1 VPGPVRDPSV
11 RCLLGAARADITPP
25 VGIYHRSWGA
35 AEHDRAEGIHRPL
48 TATALALRSS
58 SEVPP
63 LVLLS
68 LDLGWW
74 QSREDEW
81 GLRGAVCEAL
91 GVGPERVVLALS
103 HTHSGPA
110 ITRAL
115 ADAPGGELI
124 GPYLDRMCSAV
135 SEAALAAVAAAQP
148 GVLAWTTGRSD
159 LAAHRD
165 LPDGDRYLCG
175 FDPDGEADDTLV
187 VGRATA
193 DDGRVL
199 ATVVNYACHP
209 TTLAWANRLISPD
222 WVGAMREVVEAATG
236 GAPCLFL
243 MGASGELGP
252 RDGLTGDVEVADR
265 NGRRLGHAALAAVEK
280 LLPPGTELAQAE
292 VVESGAPLA
301 PWEPRVRDVATSLEA
316 ERLTLTVPLRSDLP
330 DPASVE
336 AELAASTEPFQIERL
351 RRRARVLRSVRPEIE
366 LFVWRLGEATLL
378 AQPAEAYSLLQREL
392 RARSNRLLVV
402 ASLANGVSVGYLPPR
417 ELYGLDLYQVWQ
429 TPYAEGSLER
439 MIETFAAAL

>member
-1 VPGPVRDPSV
+1 VPAPVRDPSV
-11 RCLLGAARADITPP
+11 RCLVGAARADITPP

-58 SEVPP
+58 GAAPP

-74 QSREDEW
+74 QSRDDEW
-81 GLRGAVCEAL
+81 ELRGAVCDAL
-91 GVGPERVVLALS
+91 GVGTERVVLALS
-103 HTHSGPA
+103 HTHAGPA

-115 ADAPGGELI
+115 ADRPGGDLI
-124 GPYLDRMCSAV
+124 GPYLDRV
-135 SEAALAAVAAAQP
+135 RDEVVAAARRAADAAEP
-148 GVLAWTTGRSD
+148 GTLAWAVGRSD

-165 LPDGDRYLCG
+165 LPDGNRYLCG

-265 NGRRLGHAALAAVEK
+265 NGRRLGHAAVAALEK
-280 LLPPGTELAQAE
+280 LLPPGTELVQAPP
-292 VVESGAPLA
+292 VESGAPLA
-301 PWEPRVRDVATSLEA
+301 PWEPRPRELPTNLET
-316 ERLTLTVPLRSDLP
+316 ERLAVDVPLRPDLP
-330 DPASVE
+330 DVSEIE
-336 AELAASTEPFQIERL
+336 AELAGATEPFQIERL
-351 RRRARVLRSVRPEIE
+351 RRRIRVLRSVRPEIE
-366 LFVWRLGEATLL
+366 VFLWRLGEATLL

-392 RARSNRLLVV
+392 RARTGRLLVV
-402 ASLANGVSVGYLPPR
+402 ANLANGISVGYLPPR
-417 ELYGLDLYQVWQ
+417 ELYGRDLYQVWQ

-439 MIETFAAAL
+439 MIEAAAAAL